1 MNYDFLIRAFI
12 AGIGIALL
20 CAPLG
25 SLVVWRRL
33 SYFGDTLSHAALLGV
48 ALSAAF
54 SLATPFYGILFSAI
68 VISLFLL
75 FMEHHTRL
83 PSDALLGILAHGSLA
98 LGIVVVS
105 LLPSF
110 RTDLYA
116 YLFGDILGANKADIL
131 HIYSMG
137 TVVLLLVAARWR
149 ALLMSTIH
157 EDLAKVEGIHVTR
170 ERTLFTLLL
179 ACVIALS
186 IKILG
191 VLLITAMLVIPA
203 ASSRAF
209 AQTPEQ
215 MVAGGA
221 LSGVLAVGG
230 GLLSSLWFDLPA
242 GPMIVLA
249 SILIFILAYTA
260 KSVMVRA

>member
-1 MNYDFLIRAFI
+1 MYDFLIRAAI

-54 SLATPFYGILFSAI
+54 SLTTPFYGILFSAI
-68 VISLFLL
+68 SISLFLL
-75 FMEHHTRL
+75 FMENKTRL
-83 PSDALLGILAHGSLA
+83 PSDTLLGILAHGSLA

-116 YLFGDILGANKADIL
+116 YLFGDILGVNTFDIAR
-131 HIYSMG
+131 IYGMG
-137 TVVLLLVAARWR
+137 AIVLLIVGMRWR
-149 ALLMSTIH
+149 ALLMSTVH
-157 EDLAKVEGIHVTR
+157 EDLAAVDGIHVAR
-170 ERTLFTLLL
+170 ERAILTLLL
-179 ACVIALS
+179 AFVVALS

-191 VLLITAMLVIPA
+191 VLLITAMLVIPP
-203 ASSRAF
+203 ASARPF
-209 AQTPEQ
+209 AHTPEQ
-215 MVAGGA
+215 MVMGA
-221 LSGVLAVGG
+221 AVSGVCAVGA
-230 GLLSSLWFDLPA
+230 GLMASLWFDLPA

-249 SILIFILAYTA
+249 SVGLFALAHAA
-260 KSVMVRA
+260 KNVMVRS

>member
-1 MNYDFLIRAFI
+1 MYTFLIKALI

-20 CAPLG
+20 YAPLG

-54 SLATPFYGILFSAI
+54 SFSTPFYGILLSAML
-68 VISLFLL
+68 VSLFLL
-75 FMEHHTRL
+75 FMENRTRL
-83 PSDALLGILAHGSLA
+83 PSDTLLGILAHGSLA

-116 YLFGDILGANKADIL
+116 YLFGDILGANMTDIAR
-131 HIYSMG
+131 IYIMG
-137 TVVLLLVAARWR
+137 TIVLSIIAWRWR
-149 ALLMSTIH
+149 ALLMSTVH
-157 EDLAKVEGIHVTR
+157 ADLAAVDGIHVAR
-170 ERTLFTLLL
+170 EYTIFTLLL

-186 IKILG
+186 IKIFG
-191 VLLITAMLVIPA
+191 VLLITAMLVIPP
-203 ASSRAF
+203 ASSRPF
-209 AQTPEQ
+209 ARNPED
-215 MVAGGA
+215 MVLGA
-221 LSGVLAVGG
+221 AISGSLAVGG

-242 GPMIVLA
+242 GPMIVLV
-249 SILIFILAYTA
+249 SVLLFVLAYTV
-260 KSVMVRA
+260 KSVIVRA

>member
-1 MNYDFLIRAFI
+1 MYDFLFRATL

-54 SLATPFYGILFSAI
+54 SFATPFYGILFSAI
-68 VISLFLL
+68 LISLFLL
-75 FMEHHTRL
+75 FMEHRTRL
-83 PSDALLGILAHGSLA
+83 PSDTLLGILAHGSLA
-98 LGIVVVS
+98 LGIVVIS

-116 YLFGDILGANKADIL
+116 YLFGDILGVSMMDIAR
-131 HIYSMG
+131 IYAMG
-137 TVVLLLVAARWR
+137 TVVLLIIGMRWR
-149 ALLMSTIH
+149 ALLMSTVH
-157 EDLAKVEGIHVTR
+157 EDLAAVDGIHVAR
-170 ERTLFTLLL
+170 ERMILTLLL
-179 ACVIALS
+179 ACVVALS

-191 VLLITAMLVIPA
+191 VLLITAMLVIPPA
-203 ASSRAF
+203 AARPF
-209 AQTPEQ
+209 ACNPEQ
-215 MVAGGA
+215 MVIGA
-221 LSGVLAVGG
+221 AVTGVLAVIG

-242 GPMIVLA
+242 GPMIVLSSVA
-249 SILIFILAYTA
+249 LFVLAHGT
-260 KSVMVRA
+260 KSVMVRP

>member
-1 MNYDFLIRAFI
+1 MYDFLILTFF
-12 AGIGIALL
+12 AGIGVAIL

-54 SLATPFYGILFSAI
+54 ALSTPFYGILFSAI
-68 VISLFLL
+68 LVSLFLL
-75 FMEHHTRL
+75 FMEHRTRL
-83 PSDALLGILAHGSLA
+83 PSDALLGILAHASLA

-116 YLFGDILGANKADIL
+116 YLFGDILGVNTTDLIR
-131 HIYSMG
+131 IYGMG
-137 TVVLLLVAARWR
+137 VVVLIVITSRWR

-157 EDLAKVEGIHVTR
+157 EDLAAVEGIHVTR
-170 ERTLFTLLL
+170 ERTIFTLLL

-191 VLLITAMLVIPA
+191 VLLITAMLVIPP
-203 ASSRAF
+203 ASSRPF
-209 AQTPEQ
+209 AHTPEQ
-215 MVAGGA
+215 MVLGSAI
-221 LSGVLAVGG
+221 SGILAVAG
-230 GLLSSLWFDLPA
+230 GLLASVWWDLPT

-249 SILIFILAYTA
+249 SALLFVLAYTL
-260 KSVMVRA
+260 KSVIVRA